1 MKWKLAGF
9 ILDDGWMGGK
19 SIKLINFLVHH
30 PDRVKR

>member
-9 ILDDGWMGGK
+9 ILDDGWTGGK
-19 SIKLINFLVHH
+19 NRKLINFLVHH